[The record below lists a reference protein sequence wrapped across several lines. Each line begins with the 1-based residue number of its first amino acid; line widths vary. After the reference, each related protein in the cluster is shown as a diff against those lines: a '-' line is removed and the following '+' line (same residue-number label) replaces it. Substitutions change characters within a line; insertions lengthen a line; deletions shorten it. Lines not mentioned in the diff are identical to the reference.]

1 MDDIKV
7 TEAGDPLDDKVTE
20 TGVVGLAELAADN
33 LSLIMRQTNYDKDT
47 AQQKM
52 LEHNNDVMKVIRE
65 YMAPATPKKVC
76 TTKLSVNQQIY
87 KEIRGMMDDAAK
99 KYELEKAKQ
108 MQEQS

>member
-1 MDDIKV
+1 MADIKV
-7 TEAGDPLDDKVTE
+7 TEVTE
-20 TGVVGLAELAADN
+20 EDDT